1 MEELLFTRK
10 HIQIYYVE
18 PEQWLYVNW
27 VGFQTVQSVMDGCE
41 QMLVC
46 LQEKDCTKV
55 LNDNTYVEGIWSG
68 AARWGADSWFP
79 RMRAAGLEWFA
90 WVYAQSV
97 LSQLSTNKTLSLMEP
112 DYIRTFYDLEEAKNW
127 LRAV

>member
-1 MEELLFTRK
+1 MEELLFSDK
-10 HIQIYYVE
+10 NIQIYYLDQD
-18 PEQWLYVNW
+18 QWLYVNW
-27 VGFQTVQSVMDGCE
+27 VGFQTVRSVMDGCE
-41 QMLVC
+41 QMLT
-46 LQEKDCTKV
+46 LLKEKDCAKV

-79 RMRAAGLEWFA
+79 RMREAGLEWFA

-112 DYIRTFYDLEEAKNW
+112 HYIRTFYDLEEAKDS
-127 LRAV
+127 LRSV